1 VFAVAYPAY
10 VREKARELRLGRELS
25 IVEIAERLGLPKTTV
40 YSWVR
45 DLPLGRA
52 RRENPRAATTA
63 MQRKFKAVRDSAY
76 ADGVRSFDTLAVDP
90 TFRDFVCMYV
100 GEGTKRDRKRVSL
113 GNSDPRV
120 VLLATR
126 WLARFSRNPL
136 RFELQYHA
144 DQDPAKLR
152 EFWGG
157 ALDVDPSS
165 IALQRKS
172 NSGRLRGRNWRSK
185 HGVLTVRASD
195 TLLRSRLQGWMD
207 RLQEEWLHSP
217 TSGA

>member
-1 VFAVAYPAY
+1 MAYPAY
-10 VREKARELRLGRELS
+10 VREKARELRVARELS
-25 IVEIAERLGLPKTTV
+25 IVEIAERLALPKTTV

-52 RRENPRAATTA
+52 RRENPGPATTA
-63 MQRKFKAVRDSAY
+63 MQRKFKALRDSAY
-76 ADGVRSFDTLAVDP
+76 AEGLRSFDSLAFDP

-100 GEGTKRDRKRVSL
+100 GEGTKRDRNRVSL

-126 WLARFSRNPL
+126 WLRRLSRNPL

-144 DQDPAKLR
+144 DQDPAELR
-152 EFWGG
+152 AFW
-157 ALDVDPSS
+157 ASTLEIDASS

-172 NSGRLRGRNWRSK
+172 NSGQLGGRSWRSK

>member
-1 VFAVAYPAY
+1 
-10 VREKARELRLGRELS
+10 
-25 IVEIAERLGLPKTTV
+25 
-40 YSWVR
+40 
-45 DLPLGRA
+45 
-52 RRENPRAATTA
+52 
-63 MQRKFKAVRDSAY
+63 MQRKVEALRDEAY
-76 ADGVRSFDTLAVDP
+76 KDGLLTFDSLAGDP
-90 TFRDFVCMYV
+90 TFRDFVCMYI
-100 GEGTKRDRKRVSL
+100 GEGTKRDRNRAAL

-126 WLARFSRNPL
+126 WLRRLSRNPL

-144 DQDPAKLR
+144 DQDPAQLQ
-152 EFWGG
+152 EFWGRR
-157 ALDVDPSS
+157 LDVDPAS

-172 NSGRLRGRNWRSK
+172 NSGRLGGRSWRSK
-185 HGVLTVRASD
+185 YGVLTVRASD